1 MAQLGCPLLIPGP
14 IELFPQFIILTS
26 VVVRPLPILP
36 GLKKLCCFSRVD
48 DSLTALANFS
58 SLVTSL
64 LFLEFWGTISEP
76 SSFTDPHCSLEPVT
90 LQDDIQLENIIFT
103 VSLFLLAVDTLLV
116 QFSSLTRG
124 PCVVGGVGSSWVCSR
139 WAMAHIWFDLAPS
152 TRYQFLTPASGNLL
166 RMLYCIRF

>member
-36 GLKKLCCFSRVD
+36 GLKKLCCFSRID

-64 LFLEFWGTISEP
+64 LFLEFWGTFFEP
-76 SSFTDPHCSLEPVT
+76 ASFTAPHCSEPVT

-116 QFSSLTRG
+116 PFSSRTRI
-124 PCVVGGVGSSWVCSR
+124 PCGVGGVGSSLVCSR

-166 RMLYCIRF
+166 KMLYCIRF